1 MKKTLLVTSLTVV
14 TILCL
19 TMFSGCFQMWNNGAR
34 IAFEEKPANTFYVGD
49 GIEQL
54 SFSIKD
60 LDEKEVVAA
69 FTNGVAS
76 TESLVVTGFDTTE
89 VGKGKLIVSYGGYFL
104 EFSYSVIAKA

>member
-1 MKKTLLVTSLTVV
+1 MKKTLLVTSLTIV

-19 TMFSGCFQMWNNGAR
+19 SMFSGCFQMWNNGAR
-34 IAFEEKPANTFYVGD
+34 IAFEEKPADTFYVGD
-49 GIEQL
+49 KIDQL

-60 LDEKEVVAA
+60 LDEKKVVAT

-89 VGKGKLIVSYGGYFL
+89 EGKGKLIVTYGGYFL
-104 EFSYSVIAKA
+104 EFNYKVIARA